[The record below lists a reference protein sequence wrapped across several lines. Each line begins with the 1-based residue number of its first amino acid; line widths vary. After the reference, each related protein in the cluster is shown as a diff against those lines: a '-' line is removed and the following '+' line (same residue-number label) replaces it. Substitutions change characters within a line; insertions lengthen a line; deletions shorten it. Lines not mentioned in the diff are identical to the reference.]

1 MPKIVDHAE
10 RRLTIIQATW
20 RLIATQGI
28 RATTMRE
35 IAREAGVANG
45 TLVPYFTDKDAIL
58 TAAFELVFA
67 ATNDRFAL
75 ARSDRSGLTALRVML
90 NEIFPLDEERLLEA
104 RIVVAFWEHAASDP
118 ALNQLHQNTM
128 ALWRTE
134 MVHYLEEAKRDGETR
149 PDLDAELVADQLMA
163 MLNGVQVLTV
173 LSSDDG
179 AAARLTVMLDDFL
192 GRLN

>member
-10 RRLTIIQATW
+10 RRRTIVQATW

-58 TAAFELVFA
+58 TAAFEHVFA
-67 ATNDRFAL
+67 ATNDRFAR
-75 ARSDRSGLTALRVML
+75 ARSNQTGLAALRVML
-90 NEIFPLDEERLLEA
+90 IEIFPLDGERLLEA
-104 RIVVAFWEHAASDP
+104 RIVVAFWEHAATDP

-128 ALWRTE
+128 ARWRAE
-134 MVHYLEEAKRDGETR
+134 MLEYLEEAKREGQAR
-149 PDLDAELVADQLMA
+149 SDLDTGLVADQLMA

-173 LSSDDG
+173 LSSDLG
-179 AAARLTVMLDDFL
+179 AAARLTAMLDDFL
-192 GRLN
+192 TRLN

>member
-58 TAAFELVFA
+58 AAAFEHVFT

-75 ARSDRSGLTALRVML
+75 ASSGQTGLTALRMML
-90 NEIFPLDEERLLEA
+90 IEIFPLDEERLLEA

-118 ALNQLHQNTM
+118 SLNQLHQRTTS
-128 ALWRTE
+128 LWRAE
-134 MVHYLEEAKRDGETR
+134 MMQYLEEAKRDGETR
-149 PDLDAELVADQLMA
+149 GGLDAGLVADQLLA
-163 MLNGVQVLTV
+163 ILNGAQVLTV
-173 LSSDDG
+173 LSSDTG
-179 AAARLTVMLDDFL
+179 AAAQLTTMLDDFL
-192 GRLN
+192 SRLK

>member
-10 RRLTIIQATW
+10 RRRTIVQATW

-58 TAAFELVFA
+58 TAAFEHVFA
-67 ATNDRFAL
+67 ATNDRFAR
-75 ARSDRSGLTALRVML
+75 ARSNQTGLAALRVML
-90 NEIFPLDEERLLEA
+90 IEIFPLDGERLLEA
-104 RIVVAFWEHAASDP
+104 RIVVAFWEHAATDP

-128 ALWRTE
+128 ARWRAE
-134 MVHYLEEAKRDGETR
+134 MLGYLEEAKREGQAR
-149 PDLDAELVADQLMA
+149 SDLDTGLVADQLMA

-173 LSSDDG
+173 LSSDLG
-179 AAARLTVMLDDFL
+179 AAARLTAMLDDFL
-192 GRLN
+192 TRLN

>member
-10 RRLTIIQATW
+10 RRRTIVQATW

-58 TAAFELVFA
+58 TAAFEHVFA
-67 ATNDRFAL
+67 ATNDRFAR
-75 ARSDRSGLTALRVML
+75 ARSNQTGLAALRVML
-90 NEIFPLDEERLLEA
+90 IEIFPLDGERLLEA
-104 RIVVAFWEHAASDP
+104 RIVVAFWEHAATDP
-118 ALNQLHQNTM
+118 ALNELHQNTM
-128 ALWRTE
+128 ARWRAE
-134 MVHYLEEAKRDGETR
+134 MLEYLEEAKRDGQTR
-149 PDLDAELVADQLMA
+149 SDLDTGLVADQLMA

-173 LSSDDG
+173 LSSDHG
-179 AAARLTVMLDDFL
+179 AAARLTAMLDDFL
-192 GRLN
+192 TRLN